1 MIFSV
6 LFRNYNDMNYLRF
19 KQILQYRTS
28 HVQDYVKRVIK
39 RGMERDKRLC
49 VKQLPYERIQSIF
62 TQFDEL
68 IRDCF
73 N

>member
-1 MIFSV
+1 MIFPV
-6 LFRNYNDMNYLRF
+6 LFRNYNDMNHLRF
-19 KQILQYRTS
+19 KQILQSRTS
-28 HVQDYVKRVIK
+28 HVQDYVKRVK
-39 RGMERDKRLC
+39 RGRERDKRLC

-62 TQFDEL
+62 TQFEEL

>member
-1 MIFSV
+1 MIFPV

-19 KQILQYRTS
+19 KQILQSRTS
-28 HVQDYVKRVIK
+28 HVQDYVKRVIG
-39 RGMERDKRLC
+39 RERDKRLC

-62 TQFDEL
+62 TQFEEL

>member
-19 KQILQYRTS
+19 KQILQSRTS
-28 HVQDYVKRVIK
+28 HVQDN
-39 RGMERDKRLC
+39 EKRLMNR
-49 VKQLPYERIQSIF
+49 ERERERERSDIVRSNYLMNEF
-62 TQFDEL
+62 NQFL
-68 IRDCF
+68 HSLK

>member
-19 KQILQYRTS
+19 KQILQSRTS
-28 HVQDYVKRVIK
+28 HVQDNEKRK
-39 RGMERDKRLC
+39 REREK
-49 VKQLPYERIQSIF
+49 ERSDIVRSNYLMNEF
-62 TQFDEL
+62 NQFL
-68 IRDCF
+68 HSLK

>member
-1 MIFSV
+1 
-6 LFRNYNDMNYLRF
+6 MNYLRF
-19 KQILQYRTS
+19 KQILQSRTS
-28 HVQDYVKRVIK
+28 HVQDYVKRV
-39 RGMERDKRLC
+39 EREGGREGDKRLC

-62 TQFDEL
+62 TQFEEL

>member
-19 KQILQYRTS
+19 KQILQSRTS
-28 HVQDYVKRVIK
+28 HVQDNEKR
-39 RGMERDKRLC
+39 ER
-49 VKQLPYERIQSIF
+49 EREKERSDIVRSNYLMNEF
-62 TQFDEL
+62 NQFL
-68 IRDCF
+68 HSLK

>member
-19 KQILQYRTS
+19 KQILQSRTS
-28 HVQDYVKRVIK
+28 HVQDN
-39 RGMERDKRLC
+39 EKRLR
-49 VKQLPYERIQSIF
+49 EREKERSDIVRSNYLMNEF
-62 TQFDEL
+62 NQFL
-68 IRDCF
+68 HSLK